1 MNHRYLVFVCLCN
14 HCFLQVQC
22 FLLPPCKTE
31 QLFPLSELQ
40 VPVYAEFHVGTV
52 IAGLQAR
59 PNFTWASGYRRF
71 CSVGSVSQTQ
81 SFVWSGVWHLPGNG
95 YLMSIGNSVRSLKP
109 SLQIIRS
116 VDWISMQ
123 RFSRAKQVH
132 GEFIWCL
139 CCLPCEM
146 NSSNAKGR
154 DWVIY

>member
-22 FLLPPCKTE
+22 FLLPPCKIE

-40 VPVYAEFHVGTV
+40 VPAYAEFHIGTV
-52 IAGLQAR
+52 MAGLEAR
-59 PNFTWASGYRRF
+59 PNFTWASGTDISALWAQCLKRSHS
-71 CSVGSVSQTQ
+71 CGVS
-81 SFVWSGVWHLPGNG
+81 HLPVNG

-132 GEFIWCL
+132 GEFIWCV
-139 CCLPCEM
+139 CCLPREM
-146 NSSNAKGR
+146 DSSNAKGR